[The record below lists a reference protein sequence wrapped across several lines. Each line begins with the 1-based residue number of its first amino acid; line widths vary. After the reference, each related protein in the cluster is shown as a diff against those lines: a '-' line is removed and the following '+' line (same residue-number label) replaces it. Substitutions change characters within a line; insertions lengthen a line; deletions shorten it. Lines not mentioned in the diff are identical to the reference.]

1 MEKIP
6 LTLRIDADIHEKIRE
21 IAFKERRSINN
32 IINYIIREYLEKKD
46 GK

>member
-1 MEKIP
+1 MDKIP

-21 IAFKERRSINN
+21 MAFKERRSINN
-32 IINYIIREYLEKKD
+32 IINYIIREYLKEKD

>member
-21 IAFKERRSINN
+21 MAYKERRSINN
-32 IINYIIREYLEKKD
+32 IINYIIREYLQKKD
-46 GK
+46 DK